1 MDMSSTRLIP
11 APQDAVWDALNDAD
25 TLKSCIAGC
34 ERIELVGPDTYDVAM
49 AVKVGPVSARF
60 KGRMTLSDIVEPLS
74 YVISFEGQGG
84 VAGFAK
90 GHAAVSLLPEG
101 SGTLLS
107 YTVHAQIG
115 GKLAQLGARLVD
127 SSARKM
133 ADEFFGKF
141 LARFEGHAATAT

>member
-1 MDMSSTRLIP
+1 MSSTRLIP
-11 APQDAVWDALNDAD
+11 APQDAVWDALNDPG
-25 TLKSCIAGC
+25 TLRSCIAGC
-34 ERIELVGPDTYDVAM
+34 EHIERVGPDTYDVAM
-49 AVKVGPVSARF
+49 AVRVGPVSARF
-60 KGRMTLSDIVEPLS
+60 KGRMSLSDIVEPLS
-74 YVISFEGQGG
+74 YVIRFEGQGG

-90 GHAAVSLLPEG
+90 GQAAVSLAPEG
-101 SGTLLS
+101 AGTLLS

-141 LARFEGHAATAT
+141 LAHFEGHAAAAT